1 MSDAV
6 KVGFVPFSTVPRGAL
21 VVFCDDGLKFGA
33 ATRKALGRAANMVR
47 RAADTNQFR
56 GKSGSALDILAPEG
70 LKASRLIV
78 VGAGMIAIVP
88 PGAWHRVH
96 SADGVTVASA
106 TLPGDH
112 IDLDIDD
119 PRTSTPDLDIS
130 DAMRLPS
137 IIDLNAE
144 LAKLTMF
151 RRTPQS
157 TAVDRKGS
165 VARLASYRDGLLL
178 AIKASGTDH
187 WERHLTGDE
196 LVHILDGA
204 ATLEIVSD
212 DGPPKSFALRAGM
225 IAVIPQGAWHRAL
238 SPEGKTEMTAT
249 PFPGDHI
256 ELDVDDP
263 RTVKRTPA
271 GEMAMT
277 PSIIDLNAELA
288 KLTMFRGRTPQSTMA
303 DRKGSAARLAS
314 YRDGALTAT
323 KFAGKGHWERH
334 LTGDE
339 LIHILDGTATLE
351 IVCDDGPPKS
361 FVLRAGMM
369 AVNPQGAWHRFHSTE
384 GVTLM
389 TATPFPG
396 NVIELDVDD
405 PRTVEPKLA

>member
-1 MSDAV
+1 MDN
-6 KVGFVPFSTVPRGAL
+6 GT
-21 VVFCDDGLKFGA
+21 
-33 ATRKALGRAANMVR
+33 
-47 RAADTNQFR
+47 
-56 GKSGSALDILAPEG
+56 
-70 LKASRLIV
+70 
-78 VGAGMIAIVP
+78 
-88 PGAWHRVH
+88 
-96 SADGVTVASA
+96 
-106 TLPGDH
+106 
-112 IDLDIDD
+112 
-119 PRTSTPDLDIS
+119 
-130 DAMRLPS
+130 PS

-157 TAVDRKGS
+157 TRDETKGS

-288 KLTMFRGRTPQSTMA
+288 KLTMFRGQTPQSTMA

-351 IVCDDGPPKS
+351 IVCDDRPPKS

-369 AVNPQGAWHRFHSTE
+369 AVNPQGAWHRFHSSE

-389 TATPFPG
+389 TATPSPSE
-396 NVIELDVDD
+396 VIELDVDD
-405 PRTVEPKLA
+405 PRMVERHAG